1 MTINNSESRVSTNAP
16 TGPQVLH
23 DARPPNRKPLQSS
36 ALVINRA
43 YGVHPISW
51 ILIALLLMA
60 LLIRAAST
68 TDSSV
73 SAQDKSGTSLNE
85 KAVAATSLRTK
96 NEHSKKP
103 RSTKMESDRNS
114 TWLIPVLSGNP
125 GGRTSLGGMSSL
137 GGGHHN

>member
-1 MTINNSESRVSTNAP
+1 MTINNSESRVSTNTP

-23 DARPPNRKPLQSS
+23 DARPPNRKPLQST

-60 LLIRAAST
+60 LLIHAAST

-73 SAQDKSGTSLNE
+73 SAQVKSGTTPKE
-85 KAVAATSLRTK
+85 KAIATTSLKSK
-96 NEHSKKP
+96 NENSKKT
-103 RSTKMESDRNS
+103 RGSQMEPNRNA
-114 TWLIPVLSGNP
+114 TWMIPVLSGNP
-125 GGRTSLGGMSSL
+125 GGRTSFGGMSSL
-137 GGGHHN
+137 GGGHHH